1 MTRRPEAAYDVIVAG
16 GGAGG
21 VGAALGAARAG
32 ARTLLV
38 EKYGFLGGAATNA
51 QVLAYCGFFQQG
63 ADPVAAVQG
72 AGALVLA
79 DLRRLGLPAAPYVSE
94 TTGNWI
100 ILLDPEAVKLA
111 LDRVLAAHGV
121 DVLLHT
127 RVAAATRTADALESL
142 TLAGMD
148 GRTRFAAEAFVD
160 ATGDANLS
168 LVAGIA
174 CRTGD
179 GEGRLQAAS
188 APIRV
193 GGLDPELRIDRAA
206 IVAALAAYN
215 AGGGAHPVARGD
227 GGIYTRVPGS
237 GDMWWMII
245 DVPMPD
251 LSSAS
256 FTRAEVTLRA
266 AAHDYVAVLRAS
278 VPGFERACLVQ
289 SGPQIG
295 IRESRHP
302 EAREM
307 LTGDDLD
314 AGRLRADGVAR
325 AAWPMESHDEP
336 GKPVYRAIGGTGF
349 AHVPLDALRARQV
362 DNLWLAGRV
371 IGADPDA
378 YGSIRVMG
386 TAFATGEAAGVA
398 AALRGSDPAPVRAA
412 LSAMGA
418 LI

>member
-160 ATGDANLS
+160 AT
-168 LVAGIA
+168 
-174 CRTGD
+174 
-179 GEGRLQAAS
+179 
-188 APIRV
+188 
-193 GGLDPELRIDRAA
+193 
-206 IVAALAAYN
+206 
-215 AGGGAHPVARGD
+215 
-227 GGIYTRVPGS
+227 
-237 GDMWWMII
+237 
-245 DVPMPD
+245 
-251 LSSAS
+251 
-256 FTRAEVTLRA
+256 
-266 AAHDYVAVLRAS
+266 
-278 VPGFERACLVQ
+278 
-289 SGPQIG
+289 
-295 IRESRHP
+295 
-302 EAREM
+302 
-307 LTGDDLD
+307 
-314 AGRLRADGVAR
+314 
-325 AAWPMESHDEP
+325 
-336 GKPVYRAIGGTGF
+336 
-349 AHVPLDALRARQV
+349 
-362 DNLWLAGRV
+362 
-371 IGADPDA
+371 
-378 YGSIRVMG
+378 
-386 TAFATGEAAGVA
+386 
-398 AALRGSDPAPVRAA
+398 
-412 LSAMGA
+412 
-418 LI
+418 